1 MELCTFQKI
10 GLKNLD
16 TFRWTCN
23 LRLSRQCDAQGGSDT
38 HRHALR
44 SRLAEIVGELHSKGA
59 SE

>member
-23 LRLSRQCDAQGGSDT
+23 LRLSRQCDAQGWSDT

-44 SRLAEIVGELHSKGA
+44 SRLAEIVGE
-59 SE
+59 